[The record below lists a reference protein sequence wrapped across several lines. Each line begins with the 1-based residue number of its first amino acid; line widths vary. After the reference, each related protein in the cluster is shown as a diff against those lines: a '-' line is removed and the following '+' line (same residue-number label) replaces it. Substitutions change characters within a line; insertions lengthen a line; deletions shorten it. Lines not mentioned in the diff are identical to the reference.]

1 MSNEQAFYWMLYGV
15 MWFLGC
21 MLIVIP
27 FWLKNSSQDSVKPK
41 PPKEL
46 LYL

>member
-1 MSNEQAFYWMLYGV
+1 MSNEQAFYWIYYGIMSFV
-15 MWFLGC
+15 VCVLGG
-21 MLIVIP
+21 IT
-27 FWLKNSSQDSVKPK
+27 FWAKKLEQESTKPE